1 MKVLR
6 DMKSYGWAILILILL
21 ASCTQEKPNQ
31 ETNDP
36 PPVESLTQFAV
47 DSVATDPIPVGA
59 NQETFEDKPG
69 LVRAIVNNG
78 PAISQQGN
86 YLNGKREGIWS
97 EFHPNGLL
105 KSATS
110 YVNGIR
116 EGLYLELNQ
125 TGQMTKRF
133 FYHNNIRHGEYKEFN
148 YSTVKEERMYKMGK
162 LEGLVKVYYD
172 GGKIMEE
179 GAYQNGLR
187 EGISKWYDQNGNVTI
202 TYEYKNGELVKK

>member
-1 MKVLR
+1 MKFY
-6 DMKSYGWAILILILL
+6 SCAILVLL
-21 ASCTQEKPNQ
+21 TSCTQEKSSTEIVN
-31 ETNDP
+31 P
-36 PPVESLTQFAV
+36 PSTESVTQSAV
-47 DSVATDPIPVGA
+47 DSIATDPIPVGA
-59 NQETFEDKPG
+59 NQETFDDTPG

-78 PAISQQGN
+78 TAISLQGN

-116 EGLYLELNQ
+116 EGLYVELNQ
-125 TGQMTKRF
+125 SGQMTKRF

-148 YSTVKEERMYKMGK
+148 YSTVKEERVYNMGK

-187 EGISKWYDQNGNVTI
+187 EGVSRWYDQNGNVTI
-202 TYEYKNGELVKK
+202 TYEYKKGELVKK